1 MNAKVLVILSTAE
14 KEKALSGLL
23 YTANVLKRGWLP
35 EVKVVFFGPFEKL
48 LVQDKEVQEKA
59 AEVLNQVTPVAC
71 KFISDNEGISEELQN
86 LGYDVEYV
94 GKIIS
99 DYLMEGYVPL
109 VF

>member
-1 MNAKVLVILSTAE
+1 MSTKLLVILSTAE

-23 YTANVLKRGWLP
+23 YTANALKRGWLP

-48 LVQDKEVQEKA
+48 LVEDKDVREKA
-59 AEVLNQVTPVAC
+59 AEVLGKVTPVAC
-71 KFISDNEGISEELQN
+71 KFISDNEGISDDIRN
-86 LGYDVEYV
+86 LGFDVDFV

-99 DYLMEGYVPL
+99 DYLMEGYVPM